1 MLTIVLYIVYII
13 VKCFIIKCKKLKITF
28 LFLHV
33 FKKGGFQKLKTICIY
48 NNKGGVGKTSIAG
61 AISVELVIKGKKIL
75 MVDVDSQGNLSTQ
88 FMNKAPIENEL
99 ADYLND
105 YSIGLNSCIY
115 KTRYDNLYII
125 PSKEMI
131 AGGKLNDWFTNGA
144 VKTENSDIAKY
155 LVEDAEKLGFDYL
168 IFDTAPAFSEA
179 NKKFI
184 LASDEVIPVLQVAQS
199 SMDGLLNYHVSLQ
212 KLKGRNSKPLS
223 NKIIFNQ
230 FEKSKAVQ
238 KNLLPIIEEMANKK
252 YLIPMDQA
260 FKKAEL
266 GRIAAQEI
274 GIKPDTQ
281 EVLNQII
288 ADIEG

>member
-1 MLTIVLYIVYII
+1 M
-13 VKCFIIKCKKLKITF
+13 
-28 LFLHV
+28 
-33 FKKGGFQKLKTICIY
+33 KTICIY

-61 AISVELVIKGKKIL
+61 AISVELVIKGKKVL
-75 MVDVDSQGNLSTQ
+75 MVDIDSQGNLSTQ

-184 LASDEVIPVLQVAQS
+184 LASDEVIPVLQVAKS
-199 SMDGLLNYHVSLQ
+199 SMDGLLNYYASLQ
-212 KLKGRNSKPLS
+212 KLKRRNTKPLS

-230 FEKSKAVQ
+230 FERTKAVQ
-238 KNLLPIIEEMANKK
+238 KALLPTIEEMENKK
-252 YLIPMDQA
+252 YLIPVDQA
-260 FKKAEL
+260 FRKAEL
-266 GRIAAQEI
+266 GGIAAQEI
-274 GIKPDTQ
+274 GIKPETQ
-281 EVLNQII
+281 EVLNQIL

>member
-1 MLTIVLYIVYII
+1 M
-13 VKCFIIKCKKLKITF
+13 
-28 LFLHV
+28 
-33 FKKGGFQKLKTICIY
+33 KTICIY

-61 AISVELVIKGKKIL
+61 AISVELVIKGKKVL
-75 MVDVDSQGNLSTQ
+75 MVDIDSQGNLSTQ

-155 LVEDAEKLGFDYL
+155 LVEDAENSVL
-168 IFDTAPAFSEA
+168 IIWFWYSTSIFRS
-179 NKKFI
+179 KQKFI
-184 LASDEVIPVLQVAQS
+184 LASDEVIPVLQVAKS

-212 KLKGRNSKPLS
+212 KLKGRNTKPLS

-230 FEKSKAVQ
+230 FERAKAVQ
-238 KNLLPIIEEMANKK
+238 KALLPTIEEMENKK
-252 YLIPMDQA
+252 YLIPVDQA
-260 FKKAEL
+260 FRKAEL
-266 GRIAAQEI
+266 GGIAAQEI
-274 GIKPDTQ
+274 GIKPETQ
-281 EVLNQII
+281 EVLNHII
-288 ADIEG
+288 EDIEG